1 MFPFRPRLRG
11 VRPSPSEIT
20 RHHHG
25 TPPPGADPFLP
36 GYSQEPYRI
45 EIAEYDGEWSRRFAD
60 AERLI
65 RAALG
70 SRVMELHHVGST
82 SVPGLPAKP
91 FVDADLVVADPA
103 DEPSYIA
110 DLVAAGFSHRIREPW
125 WHEHRLLVQDVPR
138 VVLHVF
144 GPDCP
149 EVIRHLM
156 FRDWL
161 RSHPDDRERYA
172 ATKRTAAAATN
183 AMGGHGMDYNARKQ
197 EVVREIYDR
206 MFRAHGLL

>member
-1 MFPFRPRLRG
+1 M
-11 VRPSPSEIT
+11 
-20 RHHHG
+20 RHDHG
-25 TPPPGADPFLP
+25 NPPPGADPFLP
-36 GYSQEPYRI
+36 GYAETPYTIRI
-45 EIAEYDGEWSRRFAD
+45 EEYDDEWPRRFAD

-65 RAALG
+65 REALG
-70 SRVMELHHVGST
+70 SRVIELHHIGST

-91 FVDADLVVADPA
+91 FVD
-103 DEPSYIA
+103 A

-138 VVLHVF
+138 VILHVF

-161 RSHPDDRERYA
+161 RSHPDDRDRYGA
-172 ATKRTAAAATN
+172 AKRTAAVRTN
-183 AMGGHGMDYNARKQ
+183 AVGGHGMDYNAHKQ
-197 EVVREIYDR
+197 DVVREIYDR
-206 MFRAHGLL
+206 MFRANGLL